1 MTVRIREA
9 DYVTAGGSVY
19 PVRAD
24 MARGHLMIIA
34 SGGTM
39 DLEPSFGDNLDPGDP
54 NFSIVMYDPGPQ
66 DLTTNP
72 GRVRQRLKDMVD
84 EGADNQVIG
93 VDGSTIWSDG
103 STVETMPAFALG
115 NTVFYDT
122 SNSNGAGRWIIGING
137 INGNRECTNPAVI
150 LFHEL
155 AHAFHNH
162 GPGDP
167 VTEEQEA
174 IADEN
179 WLREALGLVPRDP
192 DRREGGA
199 GCPGGDCCIVATVA
213 CGSPYAPSVNRL
225 RRLRDDVLRHSTLGA
240 RFFDELFREYYAFS
254 VEIARILVR
263 DAQARAQVEQWL
275 VRPLVGILEVM
286 KGYRL
291 APHDVKG
298 LGGNLL
304 ALLRENPAATPEQ
317 ARAAC
322 HLLEALA
329 AGGAADEV
337 ADDNEATRRI
347 RALLASWLPRSP
359 HVIWGILGP
368 LRIHGAASLRF
379 ADNTDAEA
387 AGRWL
392 TERID
397 AWLRTLPLHTL
408 GELSPELIDEFAASL
423 FAEEEARRA
432 LSRAWRERHARRD
445 ESIAPFEPWSLP

>member
-9 DYVTAGGSVY
+9 DYVTADGTTY

-24 MARGHLMIIA
+24 LVRGHLMVIA

-39 DLEPSFGDNLDPGDP
+39 DLEPSFGDTPDPADP
-54 NFSIVMYDPGPQ
+54 AYSIVQYDPEPQ
-66 DLTTNP
+66 DLATNV
-72 GRVRQRLKDMVD
+72 GKVRQRLKDLVD
-84 EGADNQVIG
+84 EGDNNRIVG
-93 VDGSTIWSDG
+93 VDGHTIWSDG
-103 STVETMPAFALG
+103 TTVETTPAYALG
-115 NTVFYDT
+115 DTLFYDT

-137 INGNRECTNPAVI
+137 NQECTNPTVI

-155 AHAFHNH
+155 AHSFRNH
-162 GPGDP
+162 GLGTVAD
-167 VTEEQEA
+167 EEREA
-174 IADEN
+174 IEDEN

-192 DRREGGA
+192 ERRDGGA
-199 GCPGGDCCIVATVA
+199 GCPDDGCCIVATVA

-225 RRLRDDVLRHSTLGA
+225 RRLRDDVLRRSPLGA

-286 KGYRL
+286 QGYRL
-291 APHDVKG
+291 APDDVKG

-304 ALLRENPAATPEQ
+304 ALLRESPAATPDQ
-317 ARAAC
+317 AHAAC
-322 HLLEALA
+322 RLLEALA
-329 AGGAADEV
+329 AGATTDEV
-337 ADDNEATRRI
+337 AHDNEATRRI
-347 RALLASWLPRSP
+347 RTLLASWLPRSP
-359 HVIWGILGP
+359 QVDWGILGP
-368 LRIHGAASLRF
+368 LRIHGAASARF
-379 ADNTDAEA
+379 ADSTDAEA

-392 TERID
+392 AARID
-397 AWLRTLPLHTL
+397 AWLRSLPLRAL

-432 LSRAWRERHARRD
+432 LSRAWRERHAHREKSFTPC
-445 ESIAPFEPWSLP
+445 ESGRLP